1 MCVVTLQKTSMTKKK
16 GHENPATFK
25 FGLSILHARIR
36 LFESLLHLA
45 YKIPLQKWQARS
57 ADEKQSVKDTKAKIQ
72 KAFKSELG
80 LLVEF
85 PRQGFGSTNDGNTS
99 RRFFENPDVSSRI
112 TGVNLDLTKR
122 LKLVLEFFSS
132 GHTIDTEKFSEYA
145 LETAKLYVALY
156 AWHPMTPTMHKILVH
171 GSSIIK
177 HALLPL
183 KRSTRRSSPDSDA

>member
-25 FGLSILHARIR
+25 FALFILHARIR

-80 LLVEF
+80 LLVDF

-99 RRFFENPDVSSRI
+99 RRFFENPDVSQ
-112 TGVNLDLTKR
+112 
-122 LKLVLEFFSS
+122 E
-132 GHTIDTEKFSEYA
+132 
-145 LETAKLYVALY
+145 
-156 AWHPMTPTMHKILVH
+156 
-171 GSSIIK
+171 
-177 HALLPL
+177 
-183 KRSTRRSSPDSDA
+183 

>member
-1 MCVVTLQKTSMTKKK
+1 LQRSYQYSLYDEVCDVCGNTSKDFNDLEKK

-80 LLVEF
+80 LLVDF

-99 RRFFENPDVSSRI
+99 RRFFENPDVSH
-112 TGVNLDLTKR
+112 
-122 LKLVLEFFSS
+122 E
-132 GHTIDTEKFSEYA
+132 
-145 LETAKLYVALY
+145 
-156 AWHPMTPTMHKILVH
+156 
-171 GSSIIK
+171 
-177 HALLPL
+177 
-183 KRSTRRSSPDSDA
+183 